1 MTFFMIKCVCVYL
14 SGIGFGLIVNLP
26 HKALNIAGINAT
38 IGWLVYYW
46 ILTTWGGLGAPNFFG
61 GLVIGVLSVIIARWK
76 KMPSILFD
84 VPGLVPLVPGGQAYN
99 SIKNFALGNYQ
110 VAFNYLSQVVW
121 IAGSIALGFIVAELV
136 NKIQQ
141 KFRQTRARN

>member
-46 ILTTWGGLGAPNFFG
+46 ILTTWGGLGAPNFFWW
-61 GLVIGVLSVIIARWK
+61 IGNWRLISHYC
-76 KMPSILFD
+76 
-84 VPGLVPLVPGGQAYN
+84 PLE
-99 SIKNFALGNYQ
+99 KNAQHSL
-110 VAFNYLSQVVW
+110 
-121 IAGSIALGFIVAELV
+121 
-136 NKIQQ
+136 
-141 KFRQTRARN
+141 